1 MDKKIIDLGDA
12 LMALSTAEAVELEK
26 YLESKGLKPAQPVA
40 VAIAAPVV
48 EEAKESTT
56 VNVLLK
62 DKGTCSAV
70 KLVKPLMPY
79 TGKNAMETKK
89 LADVLPA
96 VILEKV
102 SREVGKAAIS
112 DITNELGEFGKD
124 VVFELQDC

>member
-40 VAIAAPVV
+40 VAVAAPVV
-48 EEAKESTT
+48 EEAKESAT

-89 LADVLPA
+89 LVDVLPA
-96 VILEKV
+96 IILEKV